1 MTDDPYAAV
10 WLDWPPQ
17 ITRSGGEP
25 PTTYFYAPSVV
36 WLVAAALVAQIVTA
50 IVAAWRN
57 PTL

>member
-1 MTDDPYAAV
+1 M
-10 WLDWPPQ
+10 
-17 ITRSGGEP
+17 
-25 PTTYFYAPSVV
+25 V